1 MNRRVSNSAGPGLAE
16 EAPAASTQERD
27 RALVYRIVATGRA
40 QSRPGIARLAGLRS
54 STVSRAVAD
63 LVTRRLLVETA
74 GGGRGRGRPAGLLIA
89 NPRAIGCCV
98 IHIVSQSLAG
108 ALIDLKGE
116 VILRRTRPVPR
127 DADNAAMGTAMGEL
141 AASLRAAMPDGM
153 VHAGTAVS
161 LSGLIDLRQSR
172 WLMASRW
179 PAMRDLDIEALLA
192 PEAAPVRI
200 ERNLDAELRARV
212 AREPERFASGT
223 LLLHWGWGIG
233 LSHAVDGEP
242 LSPAGGPF
250 GEIGHWRFSV
260 LEGRRCGCGNTACL
274 ETGAALWALLPL
286 LRRRWPQLGEDEEAL
301 ADALAT
307 CDLLAVP
314 EMEAAAVILARALA
328 NACRLLFPRRI
339 LVSGPLVANAALFA
353 RLDALFRQEG
363 AMAGFAM
370 PPLSTVRASAAMEIE
385 GAASALLDRAVRAAL
400 SDAPRPRQAGPAA
413 LART

>member
-1 MNRRVSNSAGPGLAE
+1 ME
-16 EAPAASTQERD
+16 EASAASAHERD
-27 RALVYRIVATGRA
+27 RALVYRMVAEGSA
-40 QSRPGIARLAGLRS
+40 QSRPEIGRLSGLRS
-54 STVSRAVAD
+54 STVSRAVAE
-63 LVTRRLLVETA
+63 LVASRLLVETA
-74 GGGRGRGRPAGLLIA
+74 GGGRGRGRPAGVLLA
-89 NPRAIGCCV
+89 NPRAIGCSV

-127 DADNAAMGTAMGEL
+127 DADNAAMGEAMREL
-141 AASLRAAMPDGM
+141 AATLRAAMPHGM

-179 PAMRDLDIEALLA
+179 PAMRDLDVEALLGPA
-192 PEAAPVRI
+192 AAPVRI
-200 ERNLDAELRARV
+200 WRNLDAELRARV
-212 AREPERFASGT
+212 AREPDRFASGT

-233 LSHAVDGEP
+233 LAHAVDGEP

-260 LEGRRCGCGNTACL
+260 LEGRRCGCGNTGCL
-274 ETGAALWALLPL
+274 ETGAALWSLLPL
-286 LRRRWPQLGEDEEAL
+286 LRRLWPQLGEDEETL
-301 ADALAT
+301 ADALAA
-307 CDLLAVP
+307 CDLLRVP
-314 EMEAAAVILARALA
+314 EMDAAVVILARALA

-353 RLDALFRQEG
+353 RLDGLFRQEG

-370 PPLSTVRASAAMEIE
+370 PPLSIVRASAAMEIE
-385 GAASALLDRAVRAAL
+385 GAASALLGRALREAL
-400 SDAPRPRQAGPAA
+400 SDEARPR
-413 LART
+413 